1 MAKLVEEGTRKL
13 NIMHKDSEKLKK
25 LLGDYHEKDADP
37 VKAITDVLGESTKQV
52 RATLANIN
60 KIVTMTRKEA

>member
-13 NIMHKDSEKLKK
+13 NIMHKDSEKLNK
-25 LLGDYHEKDADP
+25 LLGDDHEKDVEP
-37 VKAITDVLGESTKQV
+37 VKAIVDVLGEATKHV